1 MGGPL
6 AEWNACGAF
15 GLSCGSLGLVS
26 GSGCGASWSK
36 STSSASPRLIFPLN
50 GWVCLLFD
58 TQAVLYVHRDTEALE
73 VKVVSR
79 EDASRDPRLDL
90 LDLNPTIAFRS
101 TSELVFASEMVDA
114 SA

>member
-1 MGGPL
+1 
-6 AEWNACGAF
+6 
-15 GLSCGSLGLVS
+15 
-26 GSGCGASWSK
+26 
-36 STSSASPRLIFPLN
+36 
-50 GWVCLLFD
+50 
-58 TQAVLYVHRDTEALE
+58 VLYVHRDTEALE